1 MCCAVHAQTLY
12 VMYCLRSNRRI
23 SYCCSVL
30 GSTQTP
36 IDLPLTS
43 PFYLIAYD
51 SKVCQLVRG
60 AQSSLEYIFYETE
73 YSTFMTKNDYGG
85 AHPYGVTRDPQGQM
99 IFYCYYR
106 RELQFIFWIKIAIII
121 SFLHESTS
129 KKIEIFSTNR
139 KLQNDY
145 NFCII
150 SYNLLFIIMISPLCL
165 DGVLWIQN
173 NIISFRRGKKGKLS
187 WRQNNDAFPPFRNKL
202 YSIQIPSC
210 DVPREQKN
218 AEPGNKNL
226 LKYEARGFNSND
238 FGPEFLDRALHNFFF
253 LFLLLFFFWS

>member
-43 PFYLIAYD
+43 PFYLIAYG

-106 RELQFIFWIKIAIII
+106 RELQFIFWIKTAIII

-129 KKIEIFSTNR
+129 KKIDIFSTNR

-165 DGVLWIQN
+165 DRILWIQN
-173 NIISFRRGKKGKLS
+173 NIVSFRQGKEGKLS
-187 WRQNNDAFPPFRNKL
+187 WRKSNDVLPPFRNKV

-226 LKYEARGFNSND
+226 LKYEALTRTI
-238 FGPEFLDRALHNFFF
+238 LDLNF
-253 LFLLLFFFWS
+253 

>member
-210 DVPREQKN
+210 DVPREQKS

-226 LKYEARGFNSND
+226 LKYEALTRTI
-238 FGPEFLDRALHNFFF
+238 LDLNF
-253 LFLLLFFFWS
+253 

>member
-1 MCCAVHAQTLY
+1 MGRVVRILQSLISSQGEGGKVNFVVTPSKSFNSPPPPPPPLPNQVTNNDQPLLLFQHHVLCCAVHVQTLY

-43 PFYLIAYD
+43 PFYLIAYG

-106 RELQFIFWIKIAIII
+106 RELQFIF
-121 SFLHESTS
+121 
-129 KKIEIFSTNR
+129 
-139 KLQNDY
+139 
-145 NFCII
+145 
-150 SYNLLFIIMISPLCL
+150 
-165 DGVLWIQN
+165 
-173 NIISFRRGKKGKLS
+173 
-187 WRQNNDAFPPFRNKL
+187 
-202 YSIQIPSC
+202 
-210 DVPREQKN
+210 
-218 AEPGNKNL
+218 
-226 LKYEARGFNSND
+226 
-238 FGPEFLDRALHNFFF
+238 
-253 LFLLLFFFWS
+253 